1 MRTSKINKVGGHVVH
16 LLACWLWWC
25 PLYQWWV
32 KKKKRALKYLYKYFK
47 CSLWPCLMY
56 MWSSLHFSFKNFHFI
71 FHFCFKTNWDF
82 RDIHPKKIKK
92 NVFDTIL
99 SLNIIRIILNKQ
111 LKYCGFYPNIRLYNI
126 WHLTLWLQILFSFR

>member
-1 MRTSKINKVGGHVVH
+1 MSSTCLHADFDGVPYINGE
-16 LLACWLWWC
+16 L
-25 PLYQWWV
+25 

-82 RDIHPKKIKK
+82 RDIHPKKI
-92 NVFDTIL
+92 
-99 SLNIIRIILNKQ
+99 
-111 LKYCGFYPNIRLYNI
+111 
-126 WHLTLWLQILFSFR
+126 